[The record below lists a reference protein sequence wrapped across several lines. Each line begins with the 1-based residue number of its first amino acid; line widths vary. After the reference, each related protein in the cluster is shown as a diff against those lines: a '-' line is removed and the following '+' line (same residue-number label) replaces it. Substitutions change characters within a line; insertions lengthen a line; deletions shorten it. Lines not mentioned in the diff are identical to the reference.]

1 MRFYYQIIL
10 ATLIFCGCSS
20 DEPSLPDGPV
30 TEDNVYLELNKWI
43 YGQMN
48 RQYLW
53 REDLPDSIKCDYN
66 LAPKEFFK
74 SLLSSKDRFSYFT
87 TNDNYD
93 PGKTQYGDLGFAYQ
107 ELQDK
112 TGEKALEILYITSP
126 ELRKHGLN
134 RGDFVRL
141 IRSATDGFCWLER
154 ISIEGGRFIS
164 TNDIVSFSIKN
175 PFESSTVLLDS
186 VYQEGNNRIGYL
198 CYLQYGDKEDL
209 EKPLKNFAKNNITDL
224 ILDLRY
230 NPGGYVST
238 CRFLSNCIVPVNGY
252 NNIFQQCSYND
263 ILSHEYYQNTG
274 DSKTYS
280 YFEVPGETLGEQ
292 LGVILTPLN
301 LKRLY
306 VITSS
311 HTASA
316 SEATIIC
323 LRPYME
329 VTVIGE
335 QTVGK
340 GVGSWTI
347 ADSRFRYAI
356 QPITMRYYNAEGYS
370 TPDSGIEPD
379 IYAADGYLTGKL
391 EIGDRNERLL
401 KIAMAYIGG
410 ETLQS
415 ESKTRSHNLEIDYSL
430 TPVGEP
436 SYVTEFNNKHYNES
450 N

>member
-1 MRFYYQIIL
+1 MRFSYHIAI

-20 DEPSLPDGPV
+20 DEPSSPDGPA
-30 TEDNVYLELNKWI
+30 TEDNVYLEMNKWI

-53 REDLPDSIKCDYN
+53 REDLPDSMRCDYN
-66 LAPKEFFK
+66 LAPREFFN
-74 SLLSSKDRFSYFT
+74 SLLSPKDRFSYFT
-87 TNDNYD
+87 TNDNYN
-93 PGKTQYGDLGFAYQ
+93 PGKTQYTNLGFAYQ
-107 ELQDK
+107 EMQDK
-112 TGEKALEILYITSP
+112 TGNKALEILYITSP
-126 ELRKHGLN
+126 EIREYGIK
-134 RGDFVRL
+134 RGDFVRVVNNNGY
-141 IRSATDGFCWLER
+141 SFSLEK
-154 ISIEGGRFIS
+154 ISVENGCFKS
-164 TNDIVSFSIKN
+164 TNMSVSLSVKN
-175 PFESSTVLLDS
+175 PFQSSTVLLDS
-186 VYQEGNNRIGYL
+186 IYNEGNLNIGYL

-209 EKPLKNFAKNNITDL
+209 EQPLKNFANNKISEL

-238 CRFLSNCIVPVNGY
+238 CRFLSNCIVPSVGY
-252 NNIFQQCSYND
+252 NKIFQQCSYNS
-263 ILSHEYYQNTG
+263 ILSREYLQNTG

-280 YFEVPGETLGEQ
+280 YFEVPGEALGEQ

-323 LRPYME
+323 LRSYMD
-329 VTVIGE
+329 VIVIGE
-335 QTVGK
+335 TTVGK

-347 ADSRFRYAI
+347 SDPRFRYAI
-356 QPITMRYYNAEGYS
+356 QPITMRYYNADGYS

-391 EIGDRNERLL
+391 EIGDKNERLL
-401 KIAMAYIGG
+401 KIALANIRG

-415 ESKTRSHNLEIDYSL
+415 KLAARSPNFEMDNSL

-436 SYVTEFNNKHYNES
+436 SYITEFNNKHYNES

>member
-1 MRFYYQIIL
+1 MRFSYHIAI

-20 DEPSLPDGPV
+20 DEPCSPDGPA
-30 TEDNVYLELNKWI
+30 TEDNVYLEMNKWI

-53 REDLPDSIKCDYN
+53 REDLPDSMRCDYN
-66 LAPKEFFK
+66 LAPREFFN
-74 SLLSSKDRFSYFT
+74 SLLSIKDRFSYFT

-93 PGKTQYGDLGFAYQ
+93 PGKTQYINLGFAYQ

-112 TGEKALEILYITSP
+112 TGNTALEILYVTSP
-126 ELRKHGLN
+126 EIREYGIK
-134 RGDFVRL
+134 RGDFVR
-141 IRSATDGFCWLER
+141 IINKTCHSFSLEK
-154 ISIEGGRFIS
+154 ISVENGCFRG
-164 TNDIVSFSIKN
+164 TNKSVSLSIKN
-175 PFESSTVLLDS
+175 PFQSSTVLLDS
-186 VYQEGNNRIGYL
+186 IYNEGNLSIGYL

-209 EKPLKNFAKNNITDL
+209 EQPLKNFANNKISEL

-238 CRFLSNCIVPVNGY
+238 CRFLSNCIVPSVGY
-252 NNIFQQCSYND
+252 NKVFQQCSYNT
-263 ILSHEYYQNTG
+263 ILSHDYLQSTG
-274 DSKTYS
+274 DSRTYS

-323 LRPYME
+323 LRSYMD

-335 QTVGK
+335 TTVGK

-347 ADSRFRYAI
+347 SDRRFRYAI
-356 QPITMRYYNAEGYS
+356 QPITMRYYNADGYS
-370 TPDSGIEPD
+370 TPDTGIEPD

-391 EIGDRNERLL
+391 EIGDKNERLL
-401 KIAMAYIGG
+401 KIALAHIKG
-410 ETLQS
+410 EALQS
-415 ESKTRSHNLEIDYSL
+415 NIATRSLNIEIDNSL
-430 TPVGEP
+430 TPIGEP

>member
-1 MRFYYQIIL
+1 MRFSYHIAI

-20 DEPSLPDGPV
+20 DEPCSPDGPA
-30 TEDNVYLELNKWI
+30 TEDNVYLEMNKWI

-53 REDLPDSIKCDYN
+53 REDLPDSMRCDYN
-66 LAPKEFFK
+66 LAPREFFN
-74 SLLSSKDRFSYFT
+74 SLLSTKDRFSYFT

-93 PGKTQYGDLGFAYQ
+93 PGKTQYINLGFAYQ
-107 ELQDK
+107 EMQDK
-112 TGEKALEILYITSP
+112 TGNTALEILYVTSP
-126 ELRKHGLN
+126 EIREYGIK
-134 RGDFVRL
+134 RGDFVR
-141 IRSATDGFCWLER
+141 IINKTCHSFSLEK
-154 ISIEGGRFIS
+154 ISVENGCFRG
-164 TNDIVSFSIKN
+164 TNKSVSLSIKN
-175 PFESSTVLLDS
+175 PFQSSTVLLDS
-186 VYQEGNNRIGYL
+186 IYNEGNLSIGYL

-209 EKPLKNFAKNNITDL
+209 EQSLKNFANNKISEL

-238 CRFLSNCIVPVNGY
+238 CRFLSNCIVPSVGY
-252 NNIFQQCSYND
+252 NKVFQQCSYNT
-263 ILSHEYYQNTG
+263 ILSHDYLQSTG
-274 DSKTYS
+274 DSRTYS

-323 LRPYME
+323 LRSYMD

-335 QTVGK
+335 TTVGK

-347 ADSRFRYAI
+347 SDPRFRYAI
-356 QPITMRYYNAEGYS
+356 QPITMRYYNADGYS
-370 TPDSGIEPD
+370 TPDTGIEPD

-391 EIGDRNERLL
+391 EIGDKNEHLL
-401 KIAMAYIGG
+401 KIALAHIKG
-410 ETLQS
+410 EALQS
-415 ESKTRSHNLEIDYSL
+415 NIATRSLNIEIDNSL
-430 TPVGEP
+430 TPIGEP

>member
-1 MRFYYQIIL
+1 MIDFSMRFSYHIVL

-20 DEPSLPDGPV
+20 DDDRPV

-53 REDLPDSIKCDYN
+53 REDLPDSTKCNYN
-66 LAPKEFFK
+66 LAPRDFFK

-93 PGKTQYGDLGFAYQ
+93 PGRAQYTNLGFAYQ
-107 ELQDK
+107 EIQDRS
-112 TGEKALEILYITSP
+112 GERALEILYISNP
-126 ELRKHGLN
+126 ELRRLGVK

-141 IRSATDGFCWLER
+141 INIRNKSYSLEK
-154 ISIEGGRFIS
+154 ISIENGCFTS
-164 TNDIVSFSIKN
+164 TKQVITLSIKD
-175 PFESSTVLLDS
+175 PFQSSTVLMDS
-186 VYQEGNNRIGYL
+186 VYRESDKSIGYL
-198 CYLQYGDKEDL
+198 CYLEYGNKEDL
-209 EKPLKNFAKNNITDL
+209 EKPLKNFANNEISDL

-238 CRFLSNCIVPVNGY
+238 CKFLSNCIVPANGY
-252 NNIFQQCSYND
+252 NNVFQQCSYND
-263 ILSHEYYQNTG
+263 VLSRDYYQKTG
-274 DSKTYS
+274 DSRTYS
-280 YFEVPGETLGEQ
+280 YFETPGENVGEQ
-292 LGVILTPLN
+292 LGVVLTSLK
-301 LKRLY
+301 LKRLC

-335 QTVGK
+335 RTVGK

-347 ADSRFRYAI
+347 ADSRFQYAI
-356 QPITMRYYNAEGYS
+356 QPITMRYYNADGYS
-370 TPDSGIEPD
+370 TPETGIEPD
-379 IYAADGYLTGKL
+379 IYAPDGYLTGKL
-391 EIGDRNERLL
+391 EIGDTKERLL
-401 KIAMAYIGG
+401 KIALAYIKG

-415 ESKTRSHNLEIDYSL
+415 DIATRSYNIETERSL
-430 TPVGEP
+430 TPIGEP
-436 SYVTEFNNKHYNES
+436 SYITEFNNKHYNE
-450 N
+450 NN

>member
-1 MRFYYQIIL
+1 MRFSYLIVL

-20 DEPSLPDGPV
+20 DEPGLPDEPV

-66 LAPKEFFK
+66 LAPREFFN

-87 TNDNYD
+87 TNDNYN
-93 PGKTQYGDLGFAYQ
+93 PGKSQYNNLGFAYQ
-107 ELQDK
+107 EMQDK
-112 TGEKALEILYITSP
+112 TGNKALEILYITSP
-126 ELRKHGLN
+126 EIREYGIK
-134 RGDFVRL
+134 RGDFVRVANNNGN
-141 IRSATDGFCWLER
+141 SFSLEK
-154 ISIEGGRFIS
+154 ISFENGCFSS
-164 TNDIVSFSIKN
+164 TNKRVSLSVKN
-175 PFESSTVLLDS
+175 PFQSSTVLLDS
-186 VYQEGNNRIGYL
+186 IYNEGNISVGYL

-209 EKPLKNFAKNNITDL
+209 EQPLKNFANNKISEL

-238 CRFLSNCIVPVNGY
+238 CRFLSNCIVPPVGY
-252 NNIFQQCSYND
+252 NKVFQQCSYNN
-263 ILSHEYYQNTG
+263 ILSRDYLQSTG
-274 DSKTYS
+274 DSRTYS

-323 LRPYME
+323 LRSYMD

-335 QTVGK
+335 TTVGK

-347 ADSRFRYAI
+347 SDARFRYAI
-356 QPITMRYYNAEGYS
+356 QPITMRYYNADGYS
-370 TPDSGIEPD
+370 TPDTGIEPD

-391 EIGDRNERLL
+391 EIGDKNERLL
-401 KIAMAYIGG
+401 KIALAHIKG
-410 ETLQS
+410 EALQS
-415 ESKTRSHNLEIDYSL
+415 NLATRSPNIEMDNSL
-430 TPVGEP
+430 TPIGEP

>member
-1 MRFYYQIIL
+1 MRFSYHIAI

-20 DEPSLPDGPV
+20 DEPSLPDGPA
-30 TEDNVYLELNKWI
+30 TEDNVYLEMNKWI

-53 REDLPDSIKCDYN
+53 REDLPDSMRCDYN
-66 LAPKEFFK
+66 LAPREFFN
-74 SLLSSKDRFSYFT
+74 SLLSAKDRFSYFT
-87 TNDNYD
+87 TNDSYD
-93 PGKTQYGDLGFAYQ
+93 PGKNQYTNLGFAYQ
-107 ELQDK
+107 EMQDK
-112 TGEKALEILYITSP
+112 TGNKALEILYITSP
-126 ELRKHGLN
+126 EIREYGIK
-134 RGDFVRL
+134 RGDFVRVANNNGNL
-141 IRSATDGFCWLER
+141 FSLEK
-154 ISIEGGRFIS
+154 ISFENGCFSS
-164 TNDIVSFSIKN
+164 TNKRVSLSVKN
-175 PFESSTVLLDS
+175 PFQSSTVLLDS
-186 VYQEGNNRIGYL
+186 IYNEGNISVGYL

-209 EKPLKNFAKNNITDL
+209 EQPLKNFANNKISEL

-238 CRFLSNCIVPVNGY
+238 CRFLSNCIVPSVGY
-252 NNIFQQCSYND
+252 NKVFQQCSYNT
-263 ILSHEYYQNTG
+263 ILSHDYLQSTG
-274 DSKTYS
+274 DSRTYS

-323 LRPYME
+323 LRSYMD

-335 QTVGK
+335 TTVGK

-347 ADSRFRYAI
+347 SDSRFRYAI
-356 QPITMRYYNAEGYS
+356 QPITMRYYNADGYS
-370 TPDSGIEPD
+370 TPDTGIEPD

-391 EIGDRNERLL
+391 EIGDKNERLL
-401 KIAMAYIGG
+401 KIALAHIKG
-410 ETLQS
+410 EALQS
-415 ESKTRSHNLEIDYSL
+415 NIAARSLNIEIDNYL
-430 TPVGEP
+430 TPIGEP
-436 SYVTEFNNKHYNES
+436 SYITEFNNKHYNES

>member
-1 MRFYYQIIL
+1 
-10 ATLIFCGCSS
+10 
-20 DEPSLPDGPV
+20 
-30 TEDNVYLELNKWI
+30 
-43 YGQMN
+43 MN

-53 REDLPDSIKCDYN
+53 REDLPDSMRCDYN
-66 LAPKEFFK
+66 LAPREFFN
-74 SLLSSKDRFSYFT
+74 SLLSTKDRFSYFT

-93 PGKTQYGDLGFAYQ
+93 PGKTQYINLGFAYQ
-107 ELQDK
+107 EMQDK
-112 TGEKALEILYITSP
+112 TGNTALEILYVTSP
-126 ELRKHGLN
+126 EIREYGIK
-134 RGDFVRL
+134 RGDFVR
-141 IRSATDGFCWLER
+141 IINKTCHSFSLEK
-154 ISIEGGRFIS
+154 ISVENGCFRG
-164 TNDIVSFSIKN
+164 TNKSVSLSIKN
-175 PFESSTVLLDS
+175 PFQSSTVLLDS
-186 VYQEGNNRIGYL
+186 IYNEGNLSIGYL

-209 EKPLKNFAKNNITDL
+209 EQPLKNFANNKISEL

-238 CRFLSNCIVPVNGY
+238 CRFLSNCIVPSVGY
-252 NNIFQQCSYND
+252 NKVFQQCSYNT
-263 ILSHEYYQNTG
+263 ILSHDYLQSTG
-274 DSKTYS
+274 DSRTYS

-323 LRPYME
+323 LRSYMD

-335 QTVGK
+335 TTVGK

-347 ADSRFRYAI
+347 SDPRFRYAI
-356 QPITMRYYNAEGYS
+356 QPITMRYYNADGYS
-370 TPDSGIEPD
+370 TPDTGIEPD

-391 EIGDRNERLL
+391 EIGDKNEHLL
-401 KIAMAYIGG
+401 KIALAHIKG
-410 ETLQS
+410 EALQS
-415 ESKTRSHNLEIDYSL
+415 NIATRSLNIEIDNSL
-430 TPVGEP
+430 TPIGEP

>member
-1 MRFYYQIIL
+1 MRFSYHIAI

-20 DEPSLPDGPV
+20 DEPSLPDGPA
-30 TEDNVYLELNKWI
+30 TEDNVYLEMNKWI

-66 LAPKEFFK
+66 LAPREFFK

-93 PGKTQYGDLGFAYQ
+93 PGKTQYANLGFAYQ
-107 ELQDK
+107 EMQDK
-112 TGEKALEILYITSP
+112 TGSKALEILYITSP
-126 ELRKHGLN
+126 EIRASGIK
-134 RGDFVRL
+134 RGDFVRVVNNNGY
-141 IRSATDGFCWLER
+141 SFSLEK
-154 ISIEGGRFIS
+154 ISIENGCFRG
-164 TNDIVSFSIKN
+164 TDKIVSLSIKN
-175 PFESSTVLLDS
+175 PFQSSTVLLDS
-186 VYQEGNNRIGYL
+186 IYNEGNLSIGYL

-209 EKPLKNFAKNNITDL
+209 EQPLKNFASNKISEL

-238 CRFLSNCIVPVNGY
+238 CRFLSNCIVPSLGY
-252 NNIFQQCSYND
+252 NKVFQQCSYNT
-263 ILSHEYYQNTG
+263 ILSHDYLLSTG
-274 DSKTYS
+274 DSRTYS

-323 LRPYME
+323 LRSYMD
-329 VTVIGE
+329 VIVIGE
-335 QTVGK
+335 TTVGK

-347 ADSRFRYAI
+347 SDPRFRYAI
-356 QPITMRYYNAEGYS
+356 QPITMRYYNADGYS
-370 TPDSGIEPD
+370 TPDTGIEPD

-391 EIGDRNERLL
+391 EIGDENERLL
-401 KIAMAYIGG
+401 KIALAHIKG
-410 ETLQS
+410 EALQS
-415 ESKTRSHNLEIDYSL
+415 NIAARSLNIEIDNSL
-430 TPVGEP
+430 TPIGEP
-436 SYVTEFNNKHYNES
+436 SYITEFNNKHYNES